1 MILEAN
7 AGILT
12 SLRSFYTR
20 LVGRRDFPLQGNCQ
34 EDVLMFA
41 ARVDD
46 MVHNSKMQ
54 LSRARLL
61 SRIVADRKN
70 LVSTL
75 VH

>member
-20 LVGRRDFPLQGNCQ
+20 LVDRRDFPLQGNCQ
-34 EDVLMFA
+34 EDVITFA

-46 MVHNSKMQ
+46 MVHDSQMQ